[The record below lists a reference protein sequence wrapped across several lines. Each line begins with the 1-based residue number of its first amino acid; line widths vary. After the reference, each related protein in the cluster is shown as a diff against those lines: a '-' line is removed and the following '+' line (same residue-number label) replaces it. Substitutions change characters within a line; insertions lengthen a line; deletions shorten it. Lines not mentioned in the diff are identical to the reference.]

1 MYKLI
6 KTEKTDTFI
15 FLSIERK
22 TQISN
27 HDINIAYELET
38 RELSGDV
45 VRYGSWDDLEPN
57 EIQEILH
64 NIFNDKQYQEFL
76 DNKEE
81 LK

>member
-1 MYKLI
+1 MYELI
-6 KTEKTDTFI
+6 ETEKTDKFT

-22 TQISN
+22 TLTSS
-27 HDINIAYELET
+27 HDINIAYEIKT
-38 RELSGDV
+38 GELTGDV
-45 VRYGSWDDLEPN
+45 VRYGGWENLETN
-57 EIQEILH
+57 EIEEILH